1 MTAASERHWRRLLR
15 AYPAGYRRERGD
27 ELIGTLMEATGGRV
41 TAREAFHLI
50 TGGLAARVRAA
61 ARRAPWWADGL
72 HAGVL
77 AVAAATFAHKVHVLP
92 HLVRPVW
99 AALAVLLL
107 LAIIRGRVRLALP
120 LAVAA
125 ALQAHGMGDFGP
137 PSEHTAPFWAV
148 AAGLAVLC
156 VRPGRLPARSWL
168 WAAVPA
174 GCWALQ
180 YADLGYRE
188 WAAWPLFWSALEAAL
203 LTAAVLATVAVRD
216 GRWALAAAVYLAP
229 GLVYLAA
236 NLEDHGRKGLAY
248 WAALTCLV
256 LAAAVAARRVRR
268 LQ

>member
-1 MTAASERHWRRLLR
+1 
-15 AYPAGYRRERGD
+15 
-27 ELIGTLMEATGGRV
+27 
-41 TAREAFHLI
+41 
-50 TGGLAARVRAA
+50 
-61 ARRAPWWADGL
+61 
-72 HAGVL
+72 
-77 AVAAATFAHKVHVLP
+77 
-92 HLVRPVW
+92 
-99 AALAVLLL
+99 
-107 LAIIRGRVRLALP
+107 
-120 LAVAA
+120 
-125 ALQAHGMGDFGP
+125 
-137 PSEHTAPFWAV
+137 
-148 AAGLAVLC
+148 
-156 VRPGRLPARSWL
+156 
-168 WAAVPA
+168 VPA